1 MREGVKQRGLKRR
14 GLKKPR
20 LFPVFIGLALVLMY
34 IPILLVI
41 VYSFNRSRLSSVWSG
56 FTLNWYGELF
66 RDRSMFEA
74 LRNSLALAVLS
85 SLGAAV
91 LGTLGAFGAA
101 GGSKARSRF
110 AASGGRVMEYLA
122 ILPIMI
128 PEIILGMVFLAFFA
142 FLGLPFGMSTL
153 VIAHTAFCVPY
164 PFLLVK
170 ARLAGLDKS
179 YAEAARDLGAGAM
192 RAFYDVTLPAILPA
206 VVSGML
212 ISFAMSFDDVIISVF
227 VTGVHTNTLPI
238 RIYSQL
244 KTGVSPK
251 TNALCT
257 LLFIATMVL
266 ALAAAY
272 LARPKNNGI
281 SPARGNKRDPFKT
294 SVLKG

>member
-1 MREGVKQRGLKRR
+1 MKKS
-14 GLKKPR
+14 GLKKRR
-20 LFPVFIGLALVLMY
+20 LFPVFIALVLILMY
-34 IPILLVI
+34 VPIILVI
-41 VYSFNRSRLSSVWSG
+41 VYSFNQSRLSSVWNG
-56 FTLNWYGELF
+56 FTLNWYVELF
-66 RDRSMFEA
+66 KDRSMFEA
-74 LRNSLALAVLS
+74 LRNSLALAILS
-85 SLGAAV
+85 SLAAAF
-91 LGTLGAFGAA
+91 LGTLGAFGSA
-101 GGSKARSRF
+101 GPEGKTRSRP
-110 AASGGRVMEYLA
+110 AAGRVMEYLA

-142 FLGLPFGMSTL
+142 LLGIPFGMSTL

-179 YAEAARDLGAGAM
+179 YAEAARDLGAGEM
-192 RAFYDVTLPAILPA
+192 RAFYDITLPAILPA

-238 RIYSQL
+238 KIYSQL

-272 LARPKNNGI
+272 LARPKVSGGIKDAALFPQQEKNNR
-281 SPARGNKRDPFKT
+281 SKK
-294 SVLKG
+294 

>member
-1 MREGVKQRGLKRR
+1 MNKRGLKR
-14 GLKKPR
+14 PR
-20 LFPVFIGLALVLMY
+20 LFPFFIGLVLALMY
-34 IPILLVI
+34 VPIILVI
-41 VYSFNRSRLSSVWSG
+41 VYSFNRSRLSSVWNG
-56 FTLNWYGELF
+56 FTLNWYAELF
-66 RDRSMFEA
+66 RDRAMFEA
-74 LRNSLALAVLS
+74 LRNSLILAILS
-85 SLGAAV
+85 SLAAAL
-91 LGTLGAFGAA
+91 LGTLGAFGASGR
-101 GGSKARSRF
+101 GGNIRPRP
-110 AASGGRVMEYLA
+110 AAGRVMEYLA

-142 FLGLPFGMSTL
+142 LLGLPFGMFTL

-170 ARLAGLDKS
+170 ARLAGLDKN
-179 YAEAARDLGAGAM
+179 YVEAARDLGAGEM
-192 RAFYDVTLPAILPA
+192 RAFYDITLPAILPA

-227 VTGVHTNTLPI
+227 VTGAHTNTLPI

-257 LLFIATMVL
+257 LIFIATMAL

-272 LARPKNNGI
+272 LARPKKVPG
-281 SPARGNKRDPFKT
+281 T
-294 SVLKG
+294 V

>member
-1 MREGVKQRGLKRR
+1 MNRSAMTRPDRKTFR
-14 GLKKPR
+14 PSA
-20 LFPVFIGLALVLMY
+20 LFIALTLVIMY

-41 VYSFNRSRLSSVWSG
+41 IYSFNQSRISSVWSG
-56 FTLNWYGELF
+56 FTLKWYAELF
-66 RDRSMFEA
+66 RDRAMFEA
-74 LRNSLALAVLS
+74 LRNSLALAILS
-85 SLGAAV
+85 SLAAAI
-91 LGTLGAFGAA
+91 LGTLGAFGASAA
-101 GGSKARSRF
+101 GGKIRSRPLS
-110 AASGGRVMEYLA
+110 AGGKIMEYLS

-142 FLGLPFGMSTL
+142 LLGLPFGLFTL
-153 VIAHTAFCVPY
+153 VIAHTAFCIPY

-179 YAEAARDLGAGAM
+179 CAEAARDLGAGEM
-192 RAFYDVTLPAILPA
+192 RAFYDITLPAILPA

-227 VTGVHTNTLPI
+227 VTGIHTNTLPI

-257 LLFIATMVL
+257 LLFIATMAL
-266 ALAAAY
+266 ALCAAW
-272 LARPKNNGI
+272 LARPKGARKTKKAASE
-281 SPARGNKRDPFKT
+281 SPREI
-294 SVLKG
+294 

>member
-1 MREGVKQRGLKRR
+1 MNGRR
-14 GLKKPR
+14 R
-20 LFPVFIGLALVLMY
+20 FFPFFIAAILILMY

-41 VYSFNRSRLSSVWSG
+41 VYSFNQSRLSSVWSG
-56 FTLNWYGELF
+56 FTLRWYGELF
-66 RDRSMFEA
+66 RDRAMFEA
-74 LRNSLALAVLS
+74 LRNSLALAILS
-85 SLGAAV
+85 SAAAAL
-91 LGTLGAFGAA
+91 LGTLGAFGSSAFGLSGA
-101 GGSKARSRF
+101 GNRGRSRPP
-110 AASGGRVMEYLA
+110 GGRVMEYLS

-142 FLGLPFGMSTL
+142 LLGLPFGMFTL

-164 PFLLVK
+164 PLLLVK

-179 YAEAARDLGAGAM
+179 YAEAARDLGAGEM
-192 RAFYDVTLPAILPA
+192 RAFRDITLPAILPA

-244 KTGVSPK
+244 KTGISPK

-257 LLFIATMVL
+257 LLFAATMVL
-266 ALAAAY
+266 ALTAAWM
-272 LARPKNNGI
+272 ARPK
-281 SPARGNKRDPFKT
+281 ARRKAEEAGT
-294 SVLKG
+294 V

>member
-1 MREGVKQRGLKRR
+1 MNRGGLKKR

-20 LFPVFIGLALVLMY
+20 LFPVFIGLVLILMY

-41 VYSFNRSRLSSVWSG
+41 VYSFNQSRLNSVWSG
-56 FTLNWYGELF
+56 FTLKWYAELF
-66 RDRSMFEA
+66 RDRAMFEA
-74 LRNSLALAVLS
+74 LRNSLVLAVLS
-85 SLGAAV
+85 SLAAAV
-91 LGTLGAFGAA
+91 LGTLGAFGAS
-101 GGSKARSRF
+101 GPGNKTRSRW
-110 AASGGRVMEYLA
+110 AVAGGRVMDYLS

-142 FLGLPFGMSTL
+142 LLGLPFGMFTL

-179 YAEAARDLGAGAM
+179 YAEAARDLGAGEL
-192 RAFYDVTLPAILPA
+192 RAFYDITLPAILPA

-257 LLFIATMVL
+257 LLFIATMAL

-272 LARPKNNGI
+272 LALPKN
-281 SPARGNKRDPFKT
+281 T
-294 SVLKG
+294 YKGHTGEVT

>member
-1 MREGVKQRGLKRR
+1 
-14 GLKKPR
+14 
-20 LFPVFIGLALVLMY
+20 
-34 IPILLVI
+34 
-41 VYSFNRSRLSSVWSG
+41 
-56 FTLNWYGELF
+56 
-66 RDRSMFEA
+66 MFEA
-74 LRNSLALAVLS
+74 LRNSLILAILS
-85 SLGAAV
+85 SLTAAL
-91 LGTLGAFGAA
+91 LGTLGAFGSSGRGGKIRPGA
-101 GGSKARSRF
+101 GK
-110 AASGGRVMEYLA
+110 VMEYLA

-142 FLGLPFGMSTL
+142 LLGLPFGIFTL

-179 YAEAARDLGAGAM
+179 YAEAARDLGAGEM

-206 VVSGML
+206 VISGML

-272 LARPKNNGI
+272 LARPKTKKA
-281 SPARGNKRDPFKT
+281 PAPGD
-294 SVLKG
+294 